1 MKEKKEKGRH
11 VFGQTVLITILLAI
25 AIELVFAWQIAAY
38 EDGILDVNAFQ
49 QDAYVKLVLDQI
61 NLEDNRTNEEIIE
74 KILATLDTTGS
85 RYWTLSENHTML
97 YVQNVSGS
105 NTYRNLTA
113 ESYYSDPS
121 AADFFSSLEKD
132 RVIHRE
138 IRVEGQEYVASGALF
153 SYNGSD
159 YKLCLLSD
167 REALL
172 NNNKYLAAKVN
183 LYILVTA
190 ACVLLIFLPSFF
202 AYRYRKEQLKNAE
215 LRKENAELGKN
226 LEGASR
232 RLFKRAYSSAYL
244 MPNGRGHMKTDFNR
258 SYQMKFYLNA
268 RHYIWIG
275 GEKGAPHPHTWEF
288 GLTIGFNSSEFVEF
302 RVFEKGIDEFLAPYQ
317 NQLLNEVA
325 PFDQIVPTLEN
336 MTDEF
341 SGPMAGRI
349 ADAGGTLLKIEAS
362 ETPTRSYVIELG
374 KKDKADD

>member
-190 ACVLLIFLPSFF
+190 ACEI
-202 AYRYRKEQLKNAE
+202 
-215 LRKENAELGKN
+215 G
-226 LEGASR
+226 
-232 RLFKRAYSSAYL
+232 RA
-244 MPNGRGHMKTDFNR
+244 H
-258 SYQMKFYLNA
+258 
-268 RHYIWIG
+268 
-275 GEKGAPHPHTWEF
+275 
-288 GLTIGFNSSEFVEF
+288 V
-302 RVFEKGIDEFLAPYQ
+302 
-317 NQLLNEVA
+317 
-325 PFDQIVPTLEN
+325 
-336 MTDEF
+336 
-341 SGPMAGRI
+341 
-349 ADAGGTLLKIEAS
+349 
-362 ETPTRSYVIELG
+362 
-374 KKDKADD
+374 